1 VNPKTRLLIGGLCA
15 CAVALGLGRFAFTP
29 ILPLM
34 QAAHGLDT
42 QSAGWLAAS
51 NNLGYLVGAVWAG
64 VIATDRGRHLAFTA
78 SLAVVAASLAAMALT
93 GSEWGWN
100 LIRLAAGIASALV
113 FVLGSALVVP
123 ALAGLGAGKLT
134 GVHFS
139 GVGLG
144 IILSGSLIAWA
155 GGLGGDTAAWLTAA
169 GLCALLSMASAWGLS
184 HVHGAGA
191 GGASHPPP
199 APFSLTWLSAAYFC
213 AGLGYIVTGTFLV
226 VVVRATPGLD
236 GIANLS
242 WVVVGLAAMPSS
254 AAWALFAAR
263 FGFRL
268 ALIAAH
274 LLMAA
279 GAALLAVTDSAAGAM
294 LSALLYGGTF
304 LGIAGMAMAFGRAIA
319 PAHPARA
326 MGMLTA
332 AFSVG
337 QMIGPVAAAFLA
349 DWGGWMPALLMAA
362 LVTLAG
368 VPMLV
373 AGRISPSSG
382 RSSAP
387 RPSAGGG
394 CSRGDG

>member
-1 VNPKTRLLIGGLCA
+1 MTPKTRLLIGGLSA

-51 NNLGYLVGAVWAG
+51 NNLGYLAGAVWAG
-64 VIATDRGRHLAFTA
+64 LIATDRGRHLAFTA
-78 SLAVVAASLAAMALT
+78 SLVVVAASLAAMSLT
-93 GSEWGWN
+93 SAEWVWN
-100 LIRLAAGIASALV
+100 LIRLVAGIASALV
-113 FVLGSALVVP
+113 FVLGAALVVP
-123 ALAGLGAGKLT
+123 ALAGLGAARLT

-144 IILSGSLIAWA
+144 IILSGSVIAWA
-155 GGLGGDTAAWLTAA
+155 GGWGGDNAAWLAA
-169 GLCALLSMASAWGLS
+169 GALCCVLSAASAWGLR
-184 HVHGAGA
+184 HVHGSGAAGT
-191 GGASHPPP
+191 SHPAP
-199 APFSLTWLSAAYFC
+199 APFSLGWLSAAYFC
-213 AGLGYIVTGTFLV
+213 AGLAYIVTGTFLV
-226 VVVRATPGLD
+226 VVVRATPGLES
-236 GIANLS
+236 IANLS

-268 ALIAAH
+268 ALIFAH

-279 GAALLAVTDSAAGAM
+279 GAGLLAVTDSAIGAM
-294 LSALLYGGTF
+294 VSALLYGGTF

-319 PAHPARA
+319 PEHPARA

-368 VPMLV
+368 VPMLM

-382 RSSAP
+382 RS
-387 RPSAGGG
+387 
-394 CSRGDG
+394 

>member
-1 VNPKTRLLIGGLCA
+1 MTPKTRLLIGGLSA

-51 NNLGYLVGAVWAG
+51 NNLGYLAGAVWAG
-64 VIATDRGRHLAFTA
+64 LIATDRGRHLAFTA
-78 SLAVVAASLAAMALT
+78 SLVVVAASLAAMSLT
-93 GSEWGWN
+93 SAEWVWN
-100 LIRLAAGIASALV
+100 LIRLVAGIASALV
-113 FVLGSALVVP
+113 FVLGAALVVP
-123 ALAGLGAGKLT
+123 ALAGLGAARLT

-144 IILSGSLIAWA
+144 IILSGSVIAWA
-155 GGLGGDTAAWLTAA
+155 GGWGGDNAAWLTAGA
-169 GLCALLSMASAWGLS
+169 LCGVLSAASAWGLR
-184 HVHGAGA
+184 HVHGSGAAGT
-191 GGASHPPP
+191 SHPAP
-199 APFSLTWLSAAYFC
+199 APFSLGWLSAAYFC
-213 AGLGYIVTGTFLV
+213 AGLAYIVTGTFLV
-226 VVVRATPGLD
+226 VVVRATPGLES
-236 GIANLS
+236 IANLS

-268 ALIAAH
+268 ALIFAH

-279 GAALLAVTDSAAGAM
+279 GAGLLAVTDSAIGAM
-294 LSALLYGGTF
+294 VSALLYGGTF

-368 VPMLV
+368 VPMLMF
-373 AGRISPSSG
+373 GRVSPSSG
-382 RSSAP
+382 RS
-387 RPSAGGG
+387 
-394 CSRGDG
+394 